1 MTKHVTLTILIACG
15 ISCFAQ
21 APWPSS
27 NWDVATNLTNIMSAS
42 GVEGLSGVHF
52 NPSKN
57 QLFLVQD
64 IGRLRVIQLNNQTGN
79 HLQLTDRNLGGDLE
93 GITQIN
99 DTDNEFWVINEN
111 DHRIERYQYN
121 ANFSSV
127 NLHRSWDLLLPQSG
141 MNASNDGGPEGIC
154 FVPDSFLVNSGF
166 VSSLSG
172 LSYTSQKGMGGLL
185 FIAHQVLGQIWV
197 FDINQNVNND
207 YILVGKYN
215 TKRLESCGLSFD
227 KSTGLLYILHNIDNN
242 YLEVCDLSVSQVG
255 QEYKLNNVQE
265 FNISIPTNG
274 GKNIEGVALQP
285 KCNDTQ
291 NPTLWLVRDVSDNQS
306 VNALKQFRPFGL
318 LGSCEQASI
327 ETLSNNDQLLFYPN
341 PNLGVIYFNFESP
354 EPFEVQIHDAQGKIV
369 AQHVCSAQQKELA
382 ITDLTP
388 GVYILAI
395 KEKNLKLVIE

>member
-1 MTKHVTLTILIACG
+1 
-15 ISCFAQ
+15 
-21 APWPSS
+21 
-27 NWDVATNLTNIMSAS
+27 MSAS

-64 IGRLRVIQLNNQTGN
+64 IGRLRVIQLNEQTGN

>member
-1 MTKHVTLTILIACG
+1 
-15 ISCFAQ
+15 
-21 APWPSS
+21 
-27 NWDVATNLTNIMSAS
+27 
-42 GVEGLSGVHF
+42 
-52 NPSKN
+52 
-57 QLFLVQD
+57 
-64 IGRLRVIQLNNQTGN
+64 
-79 HLQLTDRNLGGDLE
+79 
-93 GITQIN
+93 
-99 DTDNEFWVINEN
+99 
-111 DHRIERYQYN
+111 
-121 ANFSSV
+121 
-127 NLHRSWDLLLPQSG
+127 
-141 MNASNDGGPEGIC
+141 
-154 FVPDSFLVNSGF
+154 
-166 VSSLSG
+166 
-172 LSYTSQKGMGGLL
+172 
-185 FIAHQVLGQIWV
+185 
-197 FDINQNVNND
+197 
-207 YILVGKYN
+207 
-215 TKRLESCGLSFD
+215 
-227 KSTGLLYILHNIDNN
+227 LHNIDNN